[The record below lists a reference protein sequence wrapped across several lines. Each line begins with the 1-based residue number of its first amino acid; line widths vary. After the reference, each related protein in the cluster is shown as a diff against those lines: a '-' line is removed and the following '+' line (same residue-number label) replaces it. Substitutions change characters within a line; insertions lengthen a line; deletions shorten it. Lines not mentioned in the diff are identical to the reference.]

1 MGPSLIEV
9 LNGFVL
15 SQEFFLLG
23 FPLDLLAFNDVP
35 LRAILMFSKLEKY
48 FNPCGKYWISFNIC
62 KTLAA
67 LTL

>member
-1 MGPSLIEV
+1 MGHSLIEV

-35 LRAILMFSKLEKY
+35 LRAILMFSKLEIH
-48 FNPCGKYWISFNIC
+48 FSPCGKY
-62 KTLAA
+62 
-67 LTL
+67 